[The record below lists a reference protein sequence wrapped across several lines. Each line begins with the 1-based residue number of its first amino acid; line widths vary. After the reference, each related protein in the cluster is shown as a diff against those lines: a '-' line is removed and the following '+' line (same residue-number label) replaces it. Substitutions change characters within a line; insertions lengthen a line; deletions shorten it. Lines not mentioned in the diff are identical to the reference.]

1 MADRAI
7 ARGRASVSRRW
18 PPEDIRFRGRKK
30 NFFVI
35 DAKCT
40 AVVPIKAKPLPKNT
54 NPTHHGGRREARARA
69 LNRLLGSEE
78 AVVFTDASKN

>member
-1 MADRAI
+1 MREGTHLFLDA
-7 ARGRASVSRRW
+7 GRPKIFASEV
-18 PPEDIRFRGRKK
+18 EKK
-30 NFFVI
+30 TFFVI